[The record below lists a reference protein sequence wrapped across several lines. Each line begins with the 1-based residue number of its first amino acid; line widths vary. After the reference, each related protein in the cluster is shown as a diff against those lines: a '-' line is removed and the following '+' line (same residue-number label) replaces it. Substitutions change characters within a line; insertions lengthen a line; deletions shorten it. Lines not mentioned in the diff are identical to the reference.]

1 MKNTAKCANCNST
14 LKENTYFCPYC
25 NNINEHNLPRI
36 KYNSS
41 LFDIISEKFIMDN
54 FVNISW
60 ALKNEANKIES
71 KYKTAHGVLETEI
84 MILAFFMYKTLF
96 EIFEDRTQI
105 EDKSFFTFCK
115 KSFIDLIKDYSRIKV
130 SELIDI
136 NSFEINIVFNTR
148 LKYYKKILKKF
159 AEKKF
164 NFETDG
170 KVTLIKLASS
180 VFHVIKADE
189 IALEKRAKPFAN
201 EDEIQKS
208 EIYTRQNNY
217 KTYGNLD
224 EIQETDLPLL
234 NFIVNLC
241 NSFVLYLLGTA
252 YDISHKIKEK
262 RDKREKALQ
271 QCMANKYQEISISPE
286 ELARLANDSSK
297 ITDSVDDEDCT
308 SNTDKAE
315 NKELKNKD
323 DSTSI
328 HIIIS
333 SIIILIVFLSTL
345 FFWEEPNKSTST
357 NNYTLQTKLNTNSE
371 NKNFTN
377 EDTNK
382 DETNNNNST
391 NDTDVNNIGNI
402 NAADTEK
409 IIKLEHFVHNH
420 NKSNE
425 KSDERQLALVEY
437 YAYLYGFMNL
447 DTDALTNYCHINGT
461 VPREYIYKFKTKF
474 SEIPIIQIKI
484 LKQLSTNKFIML
496 ENTKKEIEDSWQ
508 KRHEE
513 IFNEFNKAH
522 YEIHGNYATKEDY
535 CSQYNKLADKV
546 LEIKMENYNNAKS
559 VFSYLNIN

>member
-1 MKNTAKCANCNST
+1 
-14 LKENTYFCPYC
+14 
-25 NNINEHNLPRI
+25 
-36 KYNSS
+36 
-41 LFDIISEKFIMDN
+41 
-54 FVNISW
+54 
-60 ALKNEANKIES
+60 
-71 KYKTAHGVLETEI
+71 
-84 MILAFFMYKTLF
+84 
-96 EIFEDRTQI
+96 
-105 EDKSFFTFCK
+105 
-115 KSFIDLIKDYSRIKV
+115 
-130 SELIDI
+130 
-136 NSFEINIVFNTR
+136 
-148 LKYYKKILKKF
+148 
-159 AEKKF
+159 
-164 NFETDG
+164 
-170 KVTLIKLASS
+170 
-180 VFHVIKADE
+180 
-189 IALEKRAKPFAN
+189 
-201 EDEIQKS
+201 
-208 EIYTRQNNY
+208 
-217 KTYGNLD
+217 
-224 EIQETDLPLL
+224 
-234 NFIVNLC
+234 
-241 NSFVLYLLGTA
+241 
-252 YDISHKIKEK
+252 
-262 RDKREKALQ
+262 
-271 QCMANKYQEISISPE
+271 MANKYQEISISPE